1 MFNVLIGCRNLSL
14 GLFVLKEERINC
26 SDKVRKTK
34 KGKLNTTTTL
44 FVESRKDRQRRINR
58 KQRDEWLKSYDA
70 MGIGY
75 GYNFNNPHKNR
86 YRRTFF
92 GKVKQW

>member
-1 MFNVLIGCRNLSL
+1 MFNVLIGLLILSL

-58 KQRDEWLKSYDA
+58 KQRDEWHKSYDA

-75 GYNFNNPHKNR
+75 SYNFNNPHKNR

-92 GKVKQW
+92 G

>member
-1 MFNVLIGCRNLSL
+1 MLIRILNTLRSRIWDMVFF
-14 GLFVLKEERINC
+14 LF
-26 SDKVRKTK
+26 SDYAKSTIDE
-34 KGKLNTTTTL
+34 KGKLNTITTL

-58 KQRDEWLKSYDA
+58 KQRDEWHKSYDA

-75 GYNFNNPHKNR
+75 SYNFNNPHKNR

-92 GKVKQW
+92 G